1 MALWK
6 TVDSR
11 LVLDHPYLRV
21 TLDAVEL
28 PDGTVI
34 PDWPI
39 ASIRDYVNVVVVN
52 EANEALVLEGY
63 GHGFGRICWQVVG
76 GLIDPGEDPL
86 TAAKRELLE
95 EAGLECAEWEAFG
108 SFVGS
113 KNRYFATG
121 HLFLARQPTKVAAG
135 GTGDLETYTL
145 NWVPL
150 NQLRDAL
157 FTGRVAGTDHALN
170 FALAL
175 LKLAGGPAEEA
186 QK

>member
-1 MALWK
+1 MTLWK
-6 TVDSR
+6 TVDSQ

-28 PDGTVI
+28 PDGTII

-39 ASIRDYVNVVVVN
+39 ASVSDYVLVVVAN
-52 EANEALVLEGY
+52 EANELLMLEGY

-76 GLIDPGEDPL
+76 GQIDPGEDPL
-86 TAAKRELLE
+86 TAAKRELRE
-95 EAGLECAEWEAFG
+95 EAGLDCAQWEAFG

-121 HLFLARQPTKVAAG
+121 HLFLARQPTQVGLG
-135 GTGDLETYTL
+135 GTGDLEEYTL
-145 NWVPL
+145 NWIPL
-150 NQLRDAL
+150 ATVREAL
-157 FTGRVAGTDHALN
+157 FAGRVDGADHALI

-175 LKLAGGPAEEA
+175 LKLE
-186 QK
+186 Q

>member
-1 MALWK
+1 MTLWK
-6 TVDSR
+6 TLDSQP
-11 LVLDHPYLRV
+11 VLDHPFLKV

-28 PDGTVI
+28 PDGTII

-39 ASIRDYVNVVVVN
+39 ASITDFILVVVAN
-52 EANEALVLEGY
+52 EANELLMLEGY

-76 GLIDPGEDPL
+76 GHIEPGEDPL

-95 EAGLECAEWEAFG
+95 ETGLECSQWDSFG

-113 KNRYFATG
+113 KNRYFSTG
-121 HLFLARQPTKVAAG
+121 HLFLARHPIKVADG
-135 GTGDLETYTL
+135 GTGDLEEYTL

-150 NQLRDAL
+150 ADIREAL
-157 FTGRVAGTDHALN
+157 FAGRIGGADHALN

-175 LKLAGGPAEEA
+175 LKLE
-186 QK
+186 Q

>member
-1 MALWK
+1 MTEWK
-6 TVDSR
+6 TLDSR
-11 LVLDHPYLRV
+11 LVLEHPYLRV

-39 ASIRDYVNVVVVN
+39 ASMQDYVNVVVLNAVN
-52 EANEALVLEGY
+52 ELLVLEGY

-95 EAGLECAEWEAFG
+95 EAGLECAQWEALG
-108 SFVGS
+108 RFVGS
-113 KNRYFATG
+113 KNRYFGTG
-121 HLFLARQPTKVAAG
+121 HLFLARHPTKVAEG

-150 NQLRDAL
+150 TQVREAL
-157 FTGRVAGTDHALN
+157 FAGKIGGTDHALN

-175 LKLAGGPAEEA
+175 LKLER
-186 QK
+186 